1 MFLAPSKTPCSH
13 PPLSPAIQ
21 RCCDAR
27 NQVLAVLDTNPPTEE
42 NPAFNAADFIQAML
56 ANTANKVS
64 FLESAAAAFCSS
76 MPELNTR
83 QGVRD
88 YIACVLH
95 GISIGVIDPAHGTKY
110 LYGAQVAGGFLPSEQ
125 PSATSTQQKL
135 TENSAA

>member
-13 PPLSPAIQ
+13 PPLTPAIQ

-27 NQVLAVLDTNPPTEE
+27 NQVLAILDANFPTEE
-42 NPAFNAADFIQAML
+42 NPAFNKETFIQDML
-56 ANTANKVS
+56 AKTANKRS
-64 FLESAAAAFCSS
+64 FLEDAAAAFCSA

-125 PSATSTQQKL
+125 PSATPTQQKL
-135 TENSAA
+135 AENPAA

>member
-27 NQVLAVLDTNPPTEE
+27 NQVLAILDANPPTEE
-42 NPAFNAADFIQAML
+42 NPAFSRETFIQAML
-56 ANTANKVS
+56 AKTANKVS
-64 FLESAAAAFCSS
+64 LLEDAAAAFCSA

-88 YIACVLH
+88 YITCVLH

-125 PSATSTQQKL
+125 SSATSSLQKPA
-135 TENSAA
+135 ENPTA